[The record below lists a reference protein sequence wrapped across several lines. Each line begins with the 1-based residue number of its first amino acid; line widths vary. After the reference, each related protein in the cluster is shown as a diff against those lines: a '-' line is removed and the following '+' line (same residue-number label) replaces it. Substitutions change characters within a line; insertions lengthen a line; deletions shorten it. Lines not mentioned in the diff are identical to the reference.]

1 MEHSHVCR
9 NKNSLEQPMG
19 QEGNQRGNQKY
30 ILRQIKT
37 YYIKMY
43 GTKK

>member
-1 MEHSHVCR
+1 MYVEIKTVLNNQWVKKEIKEEIR
-9 NKNSLEQPMG
+9 NIS
-19 QEGNQRGNQKY
+19 
-30 ILRQIKT
+30 RQIKT